1 VTTGISTAVPCPRCG
16 TSPVAG
22 DRFCETCGANLR
34 ERPTAT
40 APGAADHVEITLDE
54 GAAVSDRGHVRTR
67 NEDAVALKSVDA
79 ADAPL
84 RVAAVV
90 CDGVSSVRSSELAA
104 RAAADAA
111 LDVLLGDTAGEGR
124 TRSAVAAAA
133 AAAAAVGPRGTPEP
147 PACTLVCGVHDLAD
161 AVLIVGWVGDSRAYW
176 LAEPGAAEP
185 ARLLTADHTAEAA
198 AAAGTL
204 GPALAAVRPDAITRW
219 LGADGDAEPG
229 VVALTPAGPGALLLC
244 TDGLWKYLP
253 DADVLAA
260 LALPALRSGGPHAA
274 AAALTA
280 AALTAGGADNVTVAV
295 LPVHLTQEETLT
307 PSGTTV
313 EAEFTVPAEFTLH
326 TDQNPYLAPGTTRV
340 DAVVTLTATGG
351 GAPAD
356 ALEIIVVD
364 CSGSMAGEKIR
375 SARRATAT
383 AIAELRDGV
392 AFAVVAGDH
401 RAQQVYP
408 DAGTA
413 RADGRTRA
421 EAIQRVGLL
430 RADGGTAIGAWLR
443 AARGLADRHPD
454 AVRHAILLTDGQN
467 GEDAPVFTRAV
478 QSCVGAFTCDCR
490 GVGTDWRVDEL
501 RTVSSALLGTVD
513 IVARP
518 EDLAADFRA
527 LTGAAMAR
535 NVPDLWLRLWTPQGA
550 VVRFVKQVAPAVED
564 LTDRRVAA
572 GRQRG
577 AYPLGAWGAER
588 RDYHL
593 CVDVVPAVVGKKV
606 RAARVDVV
614 RGDGLYGDDALADAN
629 VIAEWTDD
637 ASRSSAIDPRV
648 AHYTGQVALAG
659 AIADGL
665 AAREAGDV
673 PRAEERLGEAVR
685 LAAESGHDD
694 TARLLG
700 GVVEVL
706 DVTTGTVRLRAD
718 ADKAGAMALDA
729 RSTRTITVGRT
740 G

>member
-1 VTTGISTAVPCPRCG
+1 M
-16 TSPVAG
+16 
-22 DRFCETCGANLR
+22 
-34 ERPTAT
+34 
-40 APGAADHVEITLDE
+40 
-54 GAAVSDRGHVRTR
+54 
-67 NEDAVALKSVDA
+67 
-79 ADAPL
+79 
-84 RVAAVV
+84 
-90 CDGVSSVRSSELAA
+90 
-104 RAAADAA
+104 
-111 LDVLLGDTAGEGR
+111 
-124 TRSAVAAAA
+124 
-133 AAAAAVGPRGTPEP
+133 
-147 PACTLVCGVHDLAD
+147 
-161 AVLIVGWVGDSRAYW
+161 
-176 LAEPGAAEP
+176 
-185 ARLLTADHTAEAA
+185 
-198 AAAGTL
+198 
-204 GPALAAVRPDAITRW
+204 
-219 LGADGDAEPG
+219 
-229 VVALTPAGPGALLLC
+229 
-244 TDGLWKYLP
+244 
-253 DADVLAA
+253 
-260 LALPALRSGGPHAA
+260 
-274 AAALTA
+274 
-280 AALTAGGADNVTVAV
+280 
-295 LPVHLTQEETLT
+295 T
-307 PSGTTV
+307 PSGTAV
-313 EAEFTVPAEFTLH
+313 EAEFTVQA
-326 TDQNPYLAPGTTRV
+326 DQNPYLAPGTTRV
-340 DAVVTLTATGG
+340 DAVVTVAATGG

-375 SARRATAT
+375 SARRATAA

-392 AFAVVAGDH
+392 AFAVIAGDH

-413 RADGRTRA
+413 RADGRTRV
-421 EAIQRVGLL
+421 EATQRVGLL

-550 VVRFVKQVAPAVED
+550 TVRFVKQVAPAVED

-577 AYPLGAWGAER
+577 AYPLGAWGAES

-593 CVDVVPAVVGKKV
+593 CVDVVPGAVGARV
-606 RAARVDVV
+606 RAARVELV
-614 RGDGLYGDDALADAN
+614 RGGSDDVAAQAN
-629 VIAEWTDD
+629 VTAEWTDD

-665 AAREAGDV
+665 AAREVGDV
-673 PRAEERLGEAVR
+673 ARAEERLGEAVR

-706 DVTTGTVRLRAD
+706 DVKTGTVRLRPD